1 MPKGPG
7 QKRKLLEL
15 ARLLLEKTD
24 EDHPM
29 GTPEVI
35 EALAQREIVAERKS
49 VYDDMEQLRLAGLDV
64 QCRKGK
70 SPGWFIG
77 ERDFQLAELK
87 LLVDAAQA
95 SRFLT
100 VRKSGALIAKLE
112 GLASI
117 HQARQLQRQVYV
129 AGRIKTMNESIY
141 YNVDKL
147 HAAIG
152 AGRVVTFRYF
162 EYNMRKEKVFRRE
175 GKRYRV
181 SPYGLIWDNENYYL
195 AGWDEAKRDVRHY
208 RVDKM
213 AELTVTSIPRDME
226 HAVDMERYA
235 QRHFSMFA
243 GQDARV
249 RLRCA
254 ARLTGVV
261 LDRFGH
267 DVILAPDGEGYFTV
281 TLEVAVSPQFWG
293 WVFGLEDGVEVLA
306 PGWAAEDFK
315 KRLAAVSALYGRP
328 PLPEDGGT

>member
-15 ARLLLEKTD
+15 ARILLKNTD
-24 EDHPM
+24 EEHPM
-29 GTPEVI
+29 STVQII
-35 EALAQREIVAERKS
+35 EALERQGVEAERKS
-49 VYDDMEQLRLAGLDV
+49 VYDDAEQLRQAGLDV
-64 QCRKGK
+64 QYRKGK
-70 SPGWFIG
+70 STGWFIG
-77 ERDFQLAELK
+77 TREFQLAELK

-100 VRKSGALIAKLE
+100 RRKSGALIAKLE
-112 GLASI
+112 GLASV
-117 HQARQLQRQVYV
+117 HQARQLQRQVFV

-162 EYNMRKEKVFRRE
+162 EYNLRKEKVFRRE

-195 AGWDEAKRDVRHY
+195 AGWDEIKKDVRHY

-213 AELTVTSIPRDME
+213 AELTILSVPRNME
-226 HAVDMERYA
+226 HAIDMERYA
-235 QRHFSMFA
+235 LRHFSMFA
-243 GQDARV
+243 GQEAQI

-254 ARLTGVV
+254 ARLAGVV
-261 LDRFGH
+261 LDRFGQ
-267 DVILAPDGEGYFTV
+267 DIILVPDGEEFFTV
-281 TLEVAVSPQFWG
+281 TLDVAVSPQFWG
-293 WVFGLEDGVEVLA
+293 WVFGLEDGVEVLSPA
-306 PGWAAEDFK
+306 WAVEEY
-315 KRLAAVSALYGRP
+315 KRRLSAVAALYQR
-328 PLPEDGGT
+328 T